1 MLERIDLNEQEF
13 NSLNDFD
20 KYFVKT
26 YNKIYDKIMN
36 EVKLNERDSKRT
48 KK

>member
-1 MLERIDLNEQEF
+1 MKQLTQQKYKDWQNYV
-13 NSLNDFD
+13 D

-26 YNKIYDKIMN
+26 YNP
-36 EVKLNERDSKRT
+36 VFDSF